1 MKRWMRI
8 LGFCAVAAM
17 ALGGTTPARADDA
30 GTRFLEARHRGV
42 QQILGDRAAGAVAQK
57 ARTQRLSRA
66 LEALLDL
73 EELSRRSLADH
84 WNGLQPAQR
93 DEFVTLLSQLVQ
105 QSYRKNLESTL
116 DFTVRYTAESP
127 LGDGVLVRTMAR
139 SKTNRRAP
147 EVSIDYA
154 LHRHADS
161 FRVYDVTTDG
171 VSLVENYRRQFD
183 RIIRRD
189 GWAALIEKMRKK
201 LEGGGNS
208 L

>member
-1 MKRWMRI
+1 MNRWTIRWAA
-8 LGFCAVAAM
+8 CATLACLLFGAP
-17 ALGGTTPARADDA
+17 LARAEEN

-42 QQILGDRAAGAVAQK
+42 QQILQDRATSAAAQQ
-57 ARTQRLSRA
+57 ARVQKLSHA
-66 LEALLDL
+66 LEQLLDL
-73 EELSRRSLADH
+73 QELSRRSLADH
-84 WNGLQPAQR
+84 WSGLQPAQR
-93 DEFVTLLSQLVQ
+93 DEFVSLLSQLVQ

-116 DFTVRYTAESP
+116 NFAVRYTAESP
-127 LGDGVLVRTMAR
+127 LADGVLVRTMAR

-154 LHRHADS
+154 LHRDANG

-171 VSLVENYRRQFD
+171 VSLVDNYRRQFD

-189 GWAALIEKMRKK
+189 GWASLIERMRKK
-201 LEGGGNS
+201 LSGGAS

>member
-1 MKRWMRI
+1 MVVFAL
-8 LGFCAVAAM
+8 LGAPQAY
-17 ALGGTTPARADDA
+17 ADEN
-30 GTRFLEARHRGV
+30 GTRFLEAHHRSV
-42 QQILGDRAAGAVAQK
+42 QQILQVRATGAAAQQ
-57 ARTQRLSRA
+57 ARVQKLSHA

-73 EELSRRSLADH
+73 KELSRRSLAEH
-84 WNGLQPAQR
+84 WDGLQPNQR
-93 DEFVTLLSQLVQ
+93 DEFVSLLSQLVQ

-116 DFTVRYTAESP
+116 DFAVRYTAESP
-127 LGDGVLVRTMAR
+127 LADGVLVRTMAR

-147 EVSIDYA
+147 EISIDYA
-154 LHRHADS
+154 LHRDANG

-189 GWAALIEKMRKK
+189 GWDSLIDRMRKK
-201 LEGGGNS
+201 ASGGGS